1 MRKILI
7 THISNTLNYG
17 SAMMAINLMYYMNK
31 KSKEPIEFYCDVEN
45 DFHLDRIRKETD
57 MNNIY
62 RFNFVSS
69 KWKSKNKISKAI
81 KLFFGNILV
90 INRITTDFD
99 QLIVLGGDDFSEY
112 YNVKFYVTLYKI
124 FLIKQ
129 LHSIAKKIPVI
140 LYGQTIGPYTSW
152 RKAIVK
158 QLFKRLIVITR
169 DTINYTYLTENY
181 IFKDYSDSR
190 DLAFLNLPK
199 QRKRHYILE
208 EYNLKPEKY
217 ICIVVSGLQY
227 QYCESEETYIKNWEM
242 IIQEILKKYPNKY
255 IVLLSHVFC
264 KNSSDSSMIEKINIT
279 NNNIKITDILL
290 PSEARTILG
299 NAYLTIT
306 GRMHAALS
314 TFQMGKPA
322 ISLSYSVKYKGVIS
336 DGLDLSD
343 LVIEKDK
350 EMWDKFRV
358 SSIINDKIEYI
369 DENYIELKSKIL
381 KNVNSS
387 KSMIEES
394 ITGLVKD
401 IKIR

>member
-1 MRKILI
+1 
-7 THISNTLNYG
+7 
-17 SAMMAINLMYYMNK
+17 
-31 KSKEPIEFYCDVEN
+31 
-45 DFHLDRIRKETD
+45 
-57 MNNIY
+57 
-62 RFNFVSS
+62 
-69 KWKSKNKISKAI
+69 
-81 KLFFGNILV
+81 
-90 INRITTDFD
+90 
-99 QLIVLGGDDFSEY
+99 
-112 YNVKFYVTLYKI
+112 
-124 FLIKQ
+124 
-129 LHSIAKKIPVI
+129 
-140 LYGQTIGPYTSW
+140 
-152 RKAIVK
+152 
-158 QLFKRLIVITR
+158 
-169 DTINYTYLTENY
+169 
-181 IFKDYSDSR
+181 
-190 DLAFLNLPK
+190 
-199 QRKRHYILE
+199 
-208 EYNLKPEKY
+208 
-217 ICIVVSGLQY
+217 
-227 QYCESEETYIKNWEM
+227 M